1 MMLHEAVMLEIYRQ
15 ALNASELASPRCQ
28 SRESNASLSGN
39 NEARCPSN
47 ESHYSVNETHTS
59 GQTPTPTTPPVGLPL
74 PATLPPAAAAALL
87 PPQSAAMAAYFNA
100 AAAAAA
106 QQNHL
111 LLTNPL
117 AAAASLVQQATQ
129 HQQHQQQ
136 QQQQHSSHSPS
147 TTHQAATPTPADATA
162 AAGVAGGATTPP
174 TGDVLDT
181 SALDFSTKRG
191 RRNTHDYGNAS
202 EDDEDAAVCDVDADD
217 DRAAAGGGGGARND
231 NDADINN
238 DNETDDVN
246 SPLDL
251 SLNNGRKRQV
261 GDENEQEEEEEEEEP
276 VRRPNRKLA
285 RSNDYKSLPASST
298 WVPPI
303 NPYLAAVAAASMSP
317 KTPLSL
323 DWNAKTKISPNEATK
338 ALEKM
343 TEMTRLGAAAAALPA
358 ADAETPTR
366 HSANSV
372 SSSHGSNSSGTPSN
386 GRHSAWQSHWLN
398 KGADAVKDVFKCVWC
413 KQSFA
418 TLASLTTHMKET
430 QHCGV
435 NVPPTVA
442 AANASASV
450 YASHQAGNQAAS
462 SHSHHARHTG
472 SNTQPITAAH
482 SPASASNVG
491 KSDLNMLIKETMPL
505 PRKLVRGQD
514 VWLGKGAEQT
524 RQILKCMWCGQSFRS
539 LAEMTSHMQETQHY
553 TNIISQEQIIS
564 WKSTDDKGSSSSSR
578 DNSSSCGSNSN
589 RGCPSTNSINTNAAP
604 SPQPPLTPNANAT
617 VSAVLTCK
625 VCEQAFPTL
634 KELSA
639 HMLKNNHYTEH
650 MMRTAGGG
658 GAASASPVESAPTM
672 IRSRSRQ
679 GGKGEKRKKSLPV
692 RKLLELER
700 AQQDFKASNMD
711 QALTPLREFKATT
724 KLQCETC
731 GEKFGLDIFVEHIRQ
746 CIARSMQMEM
756 SAPNASHEEQMK
768 SPYLQPPGV
777 PEFAHSPKTPQSRSE
792 SRRTMED
799 NASPLSASG
808 RADIICPLPS
818 DSDKSSS
825 GTSVLNALE
834 QLIEK
839 SFDARPRHAAAFG
852 AEGSSNT
859 PLGSSILKRLGIDD
873 NVDYTKPLMDP
884 QTMQFL
890 RSYSG
895 YAASSSRDRS
905 ASESSSISER
915 CSSRLESFTPER
927 NYEQTRQ
934 PTPRLTPD
942 KFNHNTKE
950 SSYPIRIKSE
960 PVDCSESRAVV
971 GGAEQEPLQEM
982 PKKISVKKEFSMT
995 EELEPEDYAKAKDG
1009 ANSTEMPR
1017 SHSPSE
1023 ISERSITPKSVGERK
1038 PLVGLPESSSLSA
1051 LSSMFNNL
1059 GNMQHTNVATN
1070 LEMNNNSSANSTPT
1084 TTTAASATPNKKS
1097 NANPLAA
1104 LQKLCDTNE
1113 KSSNPRSS
1121 SGNMLLHSQSP
1132 NSQSP
1137 ANGTNAA
1144 PVTSGNGSSGM
1155 LAFSWA
1161 CNDAMMTA
1169 TDAVIKCSFC
1179 DTPFSSK
1186 GAYRHHLSK
1195 VHFIK
1200 DEPDVISLKSPG
1212 AASSNSPKSQT
1223 TSPRSITSAKSPAA
1237 QRSAAI
1243 TPPSTS
1249 MSSAAA
1255 AATVNPYDESP
1266 QSKFLKYTE
1275 LAKQLSS
1282 KNA

>member
-28 SRESNASLSGN
+28 SRESTASASGN
-39 NEARCPSN
+39 NDVRCPSN
-47 ESHYSVNETHTS
+47 ESHYSGHEGHTP

-74 PATLPPAAAAALL
+74 PATLAPAAAAALL

-129 HQQHQQQ
+129 QQVA
-136 QQQQHSSHSPS
+136 HSPNS
-147 TTHQAATPTPADATA
+147 QQTLTPTPPNANDI
-162 AAGVAGGATTPP
+162 V
-174 TGDVLDT
+174 DT
-181 SALDFSTKRG
+181 SALDFSTKRS
-191 RRNTHDYGNAS
+191 RRNSDDEANVS
-202 EDDEDAAVCDVDADD
+202 EDDDDVADVD
-217 DRAAAGGGGGARND
+217 RND
-231 NDADINN
+231 NEADNAN
-238 DNETDDVN
+238 DNETEDLN

-251 SLNNGRKRQV
+251 SVNNGRKRQS
-261 GDENEQEEEEEEEEP
+261 DEEEP
-276 VRRPNRKLA
+276 VLVANRKLA

-303 NPYLAAVAAASMSP
+303 NPYLAAVAAANMSP
-317 KTPLSL
+317 KTPVSL
-323 DWNAKTKISPNEATK
+323 DWNAKTKIAPNEATK

-343 TEMTRLGAAAAALPA
+343 TEMTRLGGSAKS
-358 ADAETPTR
+358 DHNETTTR
-366 HSANSV
+366 HST
-372 SSSHGSNSSGTPSN
+372 SSSTNSSATTTTTSN

-435 NVPPTVA
+435 NVPPSVSSNSTATNSGGNQTTQSSHHSRHSTTQSSGTTSAQA
-442 AANASASV
+442 AALTANNSV
-450 YASHQAGNQAAS
+450 TS
-462 SHSHHARHTG
+462 SG
-472 SNTQPITAAH
+472 S
-482 SPASASNVG
+482 

-564 WKSTDDKGSSSSSR
+564 WKSTDEKTSR
-578 DNSSSCGSNSN
+578 DNSSSSSN
-589 RGCPSTNSINTNAAP
+589 RASANTNANNNAAAITVNN
-604 SPQPPLTPNANAT
+604 SATSPNANATNANST

-625 VCEQAFPTL
+625 VCDQAFSTL
-634 KELSA
+634 KELSN
-639 HMLKNNHYTEH
+639 HMVKNNHYKEH
-650 MMRTAGGG
+650 MIRTA
-658 GAASASPVESAPTM
+658 AAAENVPTM
-672 IRSRSRQ
+672 IRGRGRQ
-679 GGKGEKRKKSLPV
+679 AREKRKKSLPV
-692 RKLLELER
+692 RKLLEMER
-700 AQQDFKASNMD
+700 AQHDFKAAGLD
-711 QALTPLREFKATT
+711 QALKPLRDFAVST
-724 KLQCETC
+724 KLACETC
-731 GEKFGLDIFVEHIRQ
+731 GDKVETANFVDHIRQ
-746 CIARSMQMEM
+746 CIGRSLVLSPGSQ
-756 SAPNASHEEQMK
+756 NNNNTLK
-768 SPYLQPPGV
+768 SPFGTT
-777 PEFAHSPKTPQSRSE
+777 TPQERINSPQTPHSRSDGRKT
-792 SRRTMED
+792 SD
-799 NASPLSASG
+799 GNCSPLSTTNT
-808 RADIICPLPS
+808 RADILCPLPPTES
-818 DSDKSSS
+818 EKTTG

-839 SFDARPRHAAAFG
+839 SFDSRPRH
-852 AEGSSNT
+852 SSSYGDSSSAGT

-890 RSYSG
+890 RSYSN
-895 YAASSSRDRS
+895 YPSNRDRS
-905 ASESSSISER
+905 ASESSSVSER

-927 NYEQTRQ
+927 CHDLSRQ

-942 KFNHNTKE
+942 KSFFTSKETRDNMYATK
-950 SSYPIRIKSE
+950 IKSE
-960 PVDCSESRAVV
+960 PIDNNDN
-971 GGAEQEPLQEM
+971 LQDTDNIPINEI
-982 PKKISVKKEFSMT
+982 PKKISVKKEFNI
-995 EELEPEDYAKAKDG
+995 PEDHEDLEGQHKIKEHDMRH
-1009 ANSTEMPR
+1009 NSLTPSSR
-1017 SHSPSE
+1017 AISPSM
-1023 ISERSITPKSVGERK
+1023 SERSVTPKSTCSSSEKK
-1038 PLVGLPESSSLSA
+1038 PNLGLTESSSLNA

-1059 GNMQHTNVATN
+1059 NNMNTSTISSTA
-1070 LEMNNNSSANSTPT
+1070 LESNNNNNAN
-1084 TTTAASATPNKKS
+1084 NLVVKKT

-1104 LQKLCDTNE
+1104 LQKLCETTDTPAANT
-1113 KSSNPRSS
+1113 RSS
-1121 SGNMLLHSQSP
+1121 SSSSNNNVPTHST
-1132 NSQSP
+1132 
-1137 ANGTNAA
+1137 A
-1144 PVTSGNGSSGM
+1144 TSSTSNTVGVGAGNGNNNASM

-1161 CNDAMMTA
+1161 CNDAIVTA
-1169 TDAVIKCSFC
+1169 DSIIKCSFC

-1195 VHFIK
+1195 VHFVK
-1200 DEPDVISLKSPG
+1200 EEPQHEMNNMKSPAG
-1212 AASSNSPKSQT
+1212 LAAFSPKSM
-1223 TSPRSITSAKSPAA
+1223 TSPKSVASAKSPAA
-1237 QRSAAI
+1237 QQRLEA
-1243 TPPSTS
+1243 TPPSS
-1249 MSSAAA
+1249 V
-1255 AATVNPYDESP
+1255 ATTPTINPYDESP

>member
-28 SRESNASLSGN
+28 SRESNASASGN

-47 ESHYSVNETHTS
+47 ESHYSANDTHTS
-59 GQTPTPTTPPVGLPL
+59 GQTPTPTTPPVALPL

-117 AAAASLVQQATQ
+117 AAAATLVQQAS
-129 HQQHQQQ
+129 QQQ
-136 QQQQHSSHSPS
+136 SPRSPNSQQVP
-147 TTHQAATPTPADATA
+147 TPTPPD
-162 AAGVAGGATTPP
+162 VNTTTT
-174 TGDVLDT
+174 TGDGVDT
-181 SALDFSTKRG
+181 SALDFSTKRN
-191 RRNTHDYGNAS
+191 RRNSNNYGNAS
-202 EDDEDAAVCDVDADD
+202 DDGDATGGCDTDGDGGDA
-217 DRAAAGGGGGARND
+217 GRND
-231 NDADINN
+231 NDGDNTN

-251 SLNNGRKRQV
+251 SVNNGRKRHS
-261 GDENEQEEEEEEEEP
+261 NEEEEP
-276 VRRPNRKLA
+276 VMMPHKKLG

-343 TEMTRLGAAAAALPA
+343 TEMTRLGTAAPEP
-358 ADAETPTR
+358 ETPTR

-372 SSSHGSNSSGTPSN
+372 SSHNSSAGTSTN

-442 AANASASV
+442 AASANAA
-450 YASHQAGNQAAS
+450 HPGGNQAAPS
-462 SHSHHARHTG
+462 SHHARH
-472 SNTQPITAAH
+472 SATQSGASH
-482 SPASASNVG
+482 SPVSSG
-491 KSDLNMLIKETMPL
+491 GSKSDLNMLIKETMPL

-564 WKSTDDKGSSSSSR
+564 WKSTDDKGSR
-578 DNSSSCGSNSN
+578 DNSSCGSSN
-589 RGCPSTNSINTNAAP
+589 RGCPSTNSVNTNPGSVAAP
-604 SPQPPLTPNANAT
+604 SPHSPSSNGNPT
-617 VSAVLTCK
+617 VAVVLTCK

-634 KELSA
+634 KELSS
-639 HMLKNNHYTEH
+639 HMVKNNHYAEH
-650 MMRTAGGG
+650 MMRTSAT
-658 GAASASPVESAPTM
+658 AASPAESAQTM

-679 GGKGEKRKKSLPV
+679 GKEKRKKSLPV
-692 RKLLELER
+692 RKLLEMER
-700 AQQDFKASNMD
+700 AQQDFKSSSMD
-711 QALTPLREFKATT
+711 QALNPLREFKATT

-731 GEKFGLDIFVEHIRQ
+731 GESFGLDIFVEHIRQ
-746 CIARSMQMEM
+746 CITLATEREIAMERSMKTRSNSDEL
-756 SAPNASHEEQMK
+756 PK
-768 SPYLQPPGV
+768 STYMQPPQM
-777 PEFAHSPKTPQSRSE
+777 TPDYNLNIHQIPTSANRSDN
-792 SRRTMED
+792 RKTMENND
-799 NASPLSASG
+799 SPLTNTAKTE
-808 RADIICPLPS
+808 IICPLPS

-839 SFDARPRHAAAFG
+839 SFDSRPRHASG
-852 AEGSSNT
+852 YGEGSST

-873 NVDYTKPLMDP
+873 NIDYTKPLMDP

-890 RSYSG
+890 RSYSS
-895 YAASSSRDRS
+895 YAPSSRDRS

-915 CSSRLESFTPER
+915 CNSRLESFTPDR
-927 NYEQTRQ
+927 SFDQSRQ
-934 PTPRLTPD
+934 PTPRLTPE
-942 KFNHNTKE
+942 KMSQNTKE
-950 SSYPIRIKSE
+950 STYPVKIKSE
-960 PVDCSESRAVV
+960 PLDTTDIASE
-971 GGAEQEPLQEM
+971 GNENPEPSTETHQ
-982 PKKISVKKEFSMT
+982 KISVKKEFSMT
-995 EELEPEDYAKAKDG
+995 EGSGDYTKANDL
-1009 ANSTEMPR
+1009 AERRNSVTPGTR
-1017 SHSPSE
+1017 SPS
-1023 ISERSITPKSVGERK
+1023 ISERSITPRSAASVGDKK
-1038 PLVGLPESSSLSA
+1038 PIVGLPESSSLSA

-1059 GNMQHTNVATN
+1059 SNIHSANVATTVT
-1070 LEMNNNSSANSTPT
+1070 EMNNNNASTGTSSPSVSNA
-1084 TTTAASATPNKKS
+1084 KKP

-1104 LQKLCDTNE
+1104 LQKLCDTND
-1113 KSSNPRSS
+1113 KPNTNARSS
-1121 SGNMLLHSQSP
+1121 SGGG
-1132 NSQSP
+1132 
-1137 ANGTNAA
+1137 NGGSA
-1144 PVTSGNGSSGM
+1144 PTSSGNSTSGM

-1161 CNDAMMTA
+1161 CNDAVVTA
-1169 TDAVIKCSFC
+1169 DSIIKCSFC
-1179 DTPFSSK
+1179 DTPFNSK

-1195 VHFIK
+1195 VHFVK
-1200 DEPDVISLKSPG
+1200 EDTDVISLKSPN
-1212 AASSNSPKSQT
+1212 SSPKSHT
-1223 TSPRSITSAKSPAA
+1223 TSPKSIHSSRSPAS
-1237 QRSAAI
+1237 QRAEP
-1243 TPPSTS
+1243 TPP
-1249 MSSAAA
+1249 
-1255 AATVNPYDESP
+1255 AATTTTPTINPYDESP
-1266 QSKFLKYTE
+1266 QAKFLKYTE

>member
-15 ALNASELASPRCQ
+15 ALNASELASPRCH
-28 SRESNASLSGN
+28 SRESNVSAGGN

-47 ESHYSVNETHTS
+47 ESHYSANDTHTS
-59 GQTPTPTTPPVGLPL
+59 GQTPTPTTPPVALPL
-74 PATLPPAAAAALL
+74 PATLPPGAAAALL

-117 AAAASLVQQATQ
+117 AAAATLVQQAS
-129 HQQHQQQ
+129 QQQ
-136 QQQQHSSHSPS
+136 SPQSPHSQQA
-147 TTHQAATPTPADATA
+147 TTPTPPDVNAATTTA
-162 AAGVAGGATTPP
+162 ATV
-174 TGDVLDT
+174 DT
-181 SALDFSTKRG
+181 SALDFSTKRS
-191 RRNTHDYGNAS
+191 RRNSDDYGNAS
-202 EDDEDAAVCDVDADD
+202 DDGDATGGCDMDGDGGDAAK
-217 DRAAAGGGGGARND
+217 ND
-231 NDADINN
+231 NDVDNTN

-251 SLNNGRKRQV
+251 SVNNGRKRHN
-261 GDENEQEEEEEEEEP
+261 DETEEP
-276 VRRPNRKLA
+276 VIMPHRKLA

-343 TEMTRLGAAAAALPA
+343 TEMTRLGSAVLET
-358 ADAETPTR
+358 ETPTR

-372 SSSHGSNSSGTPSN
+372 SSHNSSAGTPNN

-435 NVPPTVA
+435 NVPPTASAA
-442 AANASASV
+442 AANAT
-450 YASHQAGNQAAS
+450 HPGGNQTTQS
-462 SHSHHARHTG
+462 SHHARHST
-472 SNTQPITAAH
+472 TQPSTSH
-482 SPASASNVG
+482 SPASSSG
-491 KSDLNMLIKETMPL
+491 SKSDLNMLIKETMPL

-564 WKSTDDKGSSSSSR
+564 WKSTDDKGSR
-578 DNSSSCGSNSN
+578 DNSSCGSSN
-589 RGCPSTNSINTNAAP
+589 RGCPSTNSVNTNPGSVTAP
-604 SPQPPLTPNANAT
+604 SPHSPVANTNPT
-617 VSAVLTCK
+617 VTAVLTCK
-625 VCEQAFPTL
+625 VCEMAFPTL
-634 KELSA
+634 KELSS
-639 HMLKNNHYTEH
+639 HMIKNNHYTEH
-650 MMRTAGGG
+650 MMRTN
-658 GAASASPVESAPTM
+658 AAPASPAESAPTM

-679 GGKGEKRKKSLPV
+679 SKEKRKKSLPV
-692 RKLLELER
+692 RKLLEMER
-700 AQQDFKASNMD
+700 AQQDFKSSSMD

-731 GEKFGLDIFVEHIRQ
+731 GESFGLDIFVEHIRQ
-746 CIARSMQMEM
+746 CITLATQREMAIERSMK
-756 SAPNASHEEQMK
+756 ARASNDEVPK
-768 SPYLQPPGV
+768 STYMQPPSMA
-777 PEFAHSPKTPQSRSE
+777 PEYNQSSHQMPSTANRSDSRKTGE
-792 SRRTMED
+792 GND
-799 NASPLSASG
+799 SPLSNTA
-808 RADIICPLPS
+808 RTEIICPLPS

-839 SFDARPRHAAAFG
+839 SFDSRPRHASGYGEG
-852 AEGSSNT
+852 AST

-890 RSYSG
+890 RSYSS
-895 YAASSSRDRS
+895 YAPSSRDRS

-927 NYEQTRQ
+927 NFEQPRQ

-942 KFNHNTKE
+942 KFAQNTKE
-950 SSYPIRIKSE
+950 SSYPVTIKSE
-960 PVDCSESRAVV
+960 PVDTGDA
-971 GGAEQEPLQEM
+971 ANDEPENILCRNEI

-995 EELEPEDYAKAKDG
+995 EEPEDYTKAKEMTERG
-1009 ANSTEMPR
+1009 NSLTPG
-1017 SHSPSE
+1017 SHSPS
-1023 ISERSITPKSVGERK
+1023 ISERSITPKSVASVGDKK
-1038 PLVGLPESSSLSA
+1038 PHVGLPESSSLSA

-1059 GNMQHTNVATN
+1059 SNIHSANMPTPVV
-1070 LEMNNNSSANSTPT
+1070 EMNNNNATTRTSSPT
-1084 TTTAASATPNKKS
+1084 MSSVKKP

-1104 LQKLCDTNE
+1104 LQKLCDTND
-1113 KSSNPRSS
+1113 KPMARSS
-1121 SGNMLLHSQSP
+1121 SATLLGHLTSP
-1132 NSQSP
+1132 NSSS
-1137 ANGTNAA
+1137 NGTNMAGGCGNGGTASA
-1144 PVTSGNGSSGM
+1144 PTASGNSSSGM

-1161 CNDAMMTA
+1161 CNDAVVTA
-1169 TDAVIKCSFC
+1169 DSIIKCSFC
-1179 DTPFSSK
+1179 DTPFNSK

-1195 VHFIK
+1195 VHFVK
-1200 DEPDVISLKSPG
+1200 EEADVASIKSPN
-1212 AASSNSPKSQT
+1212 SSPKSQM
-1223 TSPRSITSAKSPAA
+1223 TSPKSINSSKSPAS
-1237 QRSAAI
+1237 QRADR
-1243 TPPSTS
+1243 TPPSTV
-1249 MSSAAA
+1249 
-1255 AATVNPYDESP
+1255 TTPTTPTINPYDESP
-1266 QSKFLKYTE
+1266 QAKFLKYTE

>member
-28 SRESNASLSGN
+28 SRESNTSISGN
-39 NEARCPSN
+39 NDARCPSN

-129 HQQHQQQ
+129 HQQQQ
-136 QQQQHSSHSPS
+136 SSQSPNS
-147 TTHQAATPTPADATA
+147 HQASTPTPPEA
-162 AAGVAGGATTPP
+162 AP
-174 TGDVLDT
+174 TGDVVDT
-181 SALDFSTKRG
+181 SALDFSTKRS
-191 RRNTHDYGNAS
+191 RRNSNDYGNAS
-202 EDDEDAAVCDVDADD
+202 DDETVAVGPCDGDD
-217 DRAAAGGGGGARND
+217 DDAVGGSGGGSADGGGARND
-231 NDADINN
+231 NDADNTN

-251 SLNNGRKRQV
+251 SLNNGRKRQC
-261 GDENEQEEEEEEEEP
+261 DENEEEEP
-276 VRRPNRKLA
+276 VMRPNRKLA

-343 TEMTRLGAAAAALPA
+343 TEMTRLGAGS

-372 SSSHGSNSSGTPSN
+372 SSNSSSGCTPSN

-442 AANASASV
+442 AAAANAA
-450 YASHQAGNQAAS
+450 AHPGGNQMPPS
-462 SHSHHARHTG
+462 SHHARHST
-472 SNTQPITAAH
+472 TQQNSAH
-482 SPASASNVG
+482 SPASSG
-491 KSDLNMLIKETMPL
+491 SKSDLNMLIKETMPL

-564 WKSTDDKGSSSSSR
+564 WKSTDDKGSR
-578 DNSSSCGSNSN
+578 DNSSCGSSSN
-589 RGCPSTNSINTNAAP
+589 RGCPSTNSVNTNPGSNAAP
-604 SPQPPLTPNANAT
+604 SPQPMTPNANPT
-617 VSAVLTCK
+617 VAAVLTCK

-650 MMRTAGGG
+650 IMRAN
-658 GAASASPVESAPTM
+658 APPPSPVETAPTM

-679 GGKGEKRKKSLPV
+679 GKEKRKKSLPV

-746 CIARSMQMEM
+746 CIARSMQMDM
-756 SAPNASHEEQMK
+756 ATANTPTPGNEEQMK
-768 SPYLQPPGV
+768 SPYLQPPV
-777 PEFAHSPKTPQSRSE
+777 IPAEFSASPKTPQSRSE
-792 SRRTMED
+792 SRKTMED
-799 NASPLSASG
+799 NASPLSATG
-808 RADIICPLPS
+808 RTDIICPLPS

-839 SFDARPRHAAAFG
+839 SFDARPRHASAYGDG
-852 AEGSSNT
+852 AT

-895 YAASSSRDRS
+895 YTPSSRDRS

-927 NYEQTRQ
+927 NFDQTRQ

-942 KFNHNTKE
+942 KYAHNTKE
-950 SSYPIRIKSE
+950 SSYPLRIKSE
-960 PVDCSESRAVV
+960 PLET
-971 GGAEQEPLQEM
+971 GETTGTGEGENMPIPEM
-982 PKKISVKKEFSMT
+982 PRKISVKKEFSMT
-995 EELEPEDYAKAKDG
+995 SEEPEDYAKAKDSEIRMRATPG
-1009 ANSTEMPR
+1009 

-1023 ISERSITPKSVGERK
+1023 ISERSITPKSVASVGERK
-1038 PLVGLPESSSLSA
+1038 PPVGLPESSSLSA

-1059 GNMQHTNVATN
+1059 GNMHSNVATTN
-1070 LEMNNNSSANSTPT
+1070 PEMNNNNNSSSTASTPT
-1084 TTTAASATPNKKS
+1084 SATPSKKV

-1113 KSSNPRSS
+1113 KPAANTRTAQSS
-1121 SGNMLLHSQSP
+1121 S
-1132 NSQSP
+1132 
-1137 ANGTNAA
+1137 A
-1144 PVTSGNGSSGM
+1144 SGNGSSGM

-1169 TDAVIKCSFC
+1169 DSVIKCSFC

-1212 AASSNSPKSQT
+1212 AAATSPKSRT
-1223 TSPRSITSAKSPAA
+1223 TSPRSISSAKSPVLQ
-1237 QRSAAI
+1237 QRNDA
-1243 TPPSTS
+1243 TPPSN
-1249 MSSAAA
+1249 MSI
-1255 AATVNPYDESP
+1255 ATTTTPAINPCDESA